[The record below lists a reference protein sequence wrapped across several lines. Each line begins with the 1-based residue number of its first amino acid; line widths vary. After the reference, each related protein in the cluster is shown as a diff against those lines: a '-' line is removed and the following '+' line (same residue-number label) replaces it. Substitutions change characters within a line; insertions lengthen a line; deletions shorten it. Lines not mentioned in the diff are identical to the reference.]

1 MQFISGSGWWQ
12 KVKYSPMDESFIT
25 NSTISRQT
33 LMDRHLCQ
41 FKENMQV
48 SIHIPANNI
57 SHLATWLQS
66 CLHPDWFQVWLSML
80 SLHFS
85 KDITNIGNSF
95 HVLHVYLNIRR
106 SILKSQHFLFKPSM
120 TLQRTFKQELTGFSW
135 SNFYINYQIDLHLVP
150 TFSLHHL

>member
-12 KVKYSPMDESFIT
+12 KVKYSLMDESFIT

-33 LMDRHLCQ
+33 LINGQTFVPVQGEYASVNTHPS
-41 FKENMQV
+41 N
-48 SIHIPANNI
+48 
-57 SHLATWLQS
+57 LATWLQS
-66 CLHPDWFQVWLSML
+66 CLHPNWFQVWLSML

-135 SNFYINYQIDLHLVP
+135 SNFHINYQIDLHLVP